1 MRIRFMNPHAQSKDP
16 STPTLSQPLQGVLPH
31 LRQPSPLR
39 AAGVNR
45 VCIHLVYILSC
56 TSCHPERSLR
66 IRFMNPHAQSKDPC
80 TPTLSQPLQGVLP
93 HLHQP
98 SPLRELGVNRVCIH
112 LACILSCTS
121 CHPERSM
128 RIRFMNPHAQSKDP
142 CTPTRSSAASGSSP
156 KSPPSPVT
164 KGARS
169 KPCLHTSRIHLVIL
183 SGACGFAL

>member
-1 MRIRFMNPHAQSKDP
+1 MSELVREALRHYDPRAWWDQVLIHLVILSGALRIRFMNPHAQSKDP
-16 STPTLSQPLQGVLPH
+16 S
-31 LRQPSPLR
+31 
-39 AAGVNR
+39 
-45 VCIHLVYILSC
+45 
-56 TSCHPERSLR
+56 
-66 IRFMNPHAQSKDPC
+66 

-156 KSPPSPVT
+156 TSPPTLAT
-164 KGARS
+164 KRGRS
-169 KPCLHTSRIHLVIL
+169 KPCLHTSRIHLVVYIL
-183 SGACGFAL
+183 SS